1 MGCTS
6 PPRPRPA
13 VVRDLAD
20 GATTW
25 NSQHLLGGTVTCP
38 CPTPSKVG
46 YANREQAQAA
56 LRRLRRTARVAQR
69 RGRRG
74 RRFPSLPVR
83 AYQCPCGSWHLTRKP
98 LSREEVACSS

>member
-1 MGCTS
+1 M
-6 PPRPRPA
+6 
-13 VVRDLAD
+13 
-20 GATTW
+20 
-25 NSQHLLGGTVTCP
+25 TCP
-38 CPTPSKVG
+38 WPTPSKVG

-56 LRRLRRTARVAQR
+56 LRRLRRSARVAQR

-98 LSREEVACSS
+98 LSREEVARSS